1 LHFRSTPPLSL
12 REMLY
17 INRVYRDALRVHVM
31 GDTIQLL
38 MFLNLKVSNP
48 FALTDFASASAC
60 ASPARGD
67 EKL

>member
-1 LHFRSTPPLSL
+1 
-12 REMLY
+12 MLY

-38 MFLNLKVSNP
+38 MFLNLKVSNL